1 MRHEHTDRTGHFAAL
16 IGLLALLLA
25 VLFGFLGIGV
35 WWIES
40 RFGANMAAGVL
51 IAALALS
58 TATGAALL
66 THRIMRRT
74 QESASD
80 MIASVADAMRAQA
93 GVQREFARADAAR
106 VVADTRRDLIDH
118 QQVVKLADQR
128 ARLLL
133 EVEEEKLRL
142 RSFDQQVAQAP
153 AAASLWAPDDSGSI
167 RFVD

>member
-1 MRHEHTDRTGHFAAL
+1 MKHEHTDRTGHFAAL
-16 IGLLALLLA
+16 IGLLALLLG
-25 VLFGFLGIGV
+25 VLFGFLGVGV

-93 GVQREFARADAAR
+93 GVHREIARADAAR
-106 VVADTRRDLIDH
+106 VVADTRRELIDH

-128 ARLLL
+128 AKLLL

-142 RSFDQQVAQAP
+142 RGFDQTVQAP
-153 AAASLWAPDDSGSI
+153 AAASLWAPDDGGAI
-167 RFVD
+167 RFVE